1 MKTIFEVNDV
11 VLHIPDSFVGMIN
24 ACDYAEDK
32 YNLIGNNGEVVED
45 VKGEDII
52 LCASGEVLDKIVNDA
67 CKFDQ
72 LLYWG
77 NGLYGATLSEIKEKG
92 YEATADEFTVLSKKA
107 WDTCM
112 NAGIKIGKGFFASF
126 PKEVEGDKVSGP
138 YVFNEMGDIT
148 NPISGQKVSI
158 VCLVRALNR
167 GMVVIDAA
175 EALKKIGFVPEEQNT
190 TEVKVVSAV
199 PEQKKRCHS
208 RKPAAARNQAAEVFA
223 DYNSKNYSI
232 KELAEKYKTSMST
245 IFRIV
250 KKERNDLHKR
260 MQSAINAA

>member
-11 VLHIPDSFVGMIN
+11 VLHTPDSFVGMIN

-32 YNLIGNNGEVVED
+32 YNLIGNNGEVVEG

-158 VCLVRALNR
+158 ASLVRAINK
-167 GMVVIDAA
+167 GMVVLDAA
-175 EALKKIGFVPEEQNT
+175 
-190 TEVKVVSAV
+190 